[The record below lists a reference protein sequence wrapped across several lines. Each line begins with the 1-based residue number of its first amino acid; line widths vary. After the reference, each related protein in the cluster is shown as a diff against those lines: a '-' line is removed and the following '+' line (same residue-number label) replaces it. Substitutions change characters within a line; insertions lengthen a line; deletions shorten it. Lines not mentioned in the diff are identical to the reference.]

1 MVLAPGPGASVFDS
15 SPARAV
21 GQELL
26 AMTPGTDQ
34 FAERL
39 RAIMGELD
47 ANQVK
52 LDRALDETDKRLAR
66 SHSRRPSSGRNDAG

>member
-1 MVLAPGPGASVFDS
+1 MFD
-15 SPARAV
+15 ARPTRAL
-21 GQELL
+21 GHELL

-47 ANQVK
+47 ANQVR
-52 LDRALDETDKRLAR
+52 LDRAVEETGKRLAR
-66 SHSRRPSSGRNDAG
+66 SDSGRPLSGRNDV

>member
-1 MVLAPGPGASVFDS
+1 MSDS
-15 SPARAV
+15 SPARAL

-34 FAERL
+34 FAARL

-47 ANQVK
+47 ADQVR
-52 LDRALDETDKRLAR
+52 LDRAIEETDTRLGQSQSAR
-66 SHSRRPSSGRNDAG
+66 RSRGRNDA